1 MPFDATPVSEHPRRL
16 LALHPSL
23 LAFGAMPQNP
33 EAAGFRPLPAWHSA
47 RDPEHVGATIGV
59 LARARELIADE
70 RRWCRRSF
78 ARGWAGVPV
87 SAKSTI
93 AQRFC
98 ALGAIMRAAHELDVP
113 AEDART
119 ALEWQ
124 IAHSTQDWNDDP
136 ARRHAEVI
144 AKFEA
149 AIAALERCAV

>member
-1 MPFDATPVSEHPRRL
+1 MPFDSMPVTDHPIRLVALDPTLRRFGPTSE
-16 LALHPSL
+16 SCDC
-23 LAFGAMPQNP
+23 
-33 EAAGFRPLPAWHSA
+33 AGFRPMPAWHSG
-47 RDPEHVGATIGV
+47 RDPDHVGATIGV

-78 ARGWAGVPV
+78 ARGWGGIPV

-98 ALGAIMRAAHELDVP
+98 ALGAIMRAAHELGMR

-124 IAHSTQDWNDDP
+124 TGCPMQDWNDDP

-144 AKFEA
+144 AKFDA
-149 AIAALERCAV
+149 AIAALGGV

>member
-33 EAAGFRPLPAWHSA
+33 DAAGFRPLPAWHSA

-78 ARGWAGVPV
+78 ARGWGGIPV
-87 SAKSTI
+87 SARSTI

-98 ALGAIMRAAHELDVP
+98 ALGAIMRAGRELGL
-113 AEDART
+113 ASADACT

-124 IAHSTQDWNDDP
+124 TGRPLQDWNDDP
-136 ARRHAEVI
+136 ACRHAEVI
-144 AKFEA
+144 AQFDA
-149 AIAALERCAV
+149 AVAALTAV

>member
-78 ARGWAGVPV
+78 ARGWGGIPV
-87 SAKSTI
+87 SARSTI

-98 ALGAIMRAAHELDVP
+98 ALGAIMRAGRELGL
-113 AEDART
+113 ASADACT

-124 IAHSTQDWNDDP
+124 TGRPLQDWNDDP
-136 ARRHAEVI
+136 ACRHAEVI
-144 AKFEA
+144 AQFDA
-149 AIAALERCAV
+149 AVAALTAV

>member
-16 LALHPSL
+16 LALDPSL
-23 LAFGAMPQNP
+23 VAFGAMPQSS
-33 EAAGFRPLPAWHSA
+33 EAPGFRPIPAWHSA
-47 RDPEHVGATIGV
+47 RGAERVGETIGV
-59 LARARELIADE
+59 LARARELISDE

-78 ARGWAGVPV
+78 ARGWGGIPV

-113 AEDART
+113 AEEART

-124 IAHSTQDWNDDP
+124 SAHPIQDWNDDP
-136 ARRHAEVI
+136 ARRHAEVM

-149 AIAALERCAV
+149 AIAALERCAA

>member
-1 MPFDATPVSEHPRRL
+1 MPFDATPVIERPRRL
-16 LALHPSL
+16 LALDPSL

-33 EAAGFRPLPAWHSA
+33 DAAGFRPLPAWHSA

-78 ARGWAGVPV
+78 ARGWGGIPV
-87 SAKSTI
+87 SARSTI

-98 ALGAIMRAAHELDVP
+98 ALGAIMRAGRELGL
-113 AEDART
+113 ASADACT

-124 IAHSTQDWNDDP
+124 TGRPLQDWNDDP
-136 ARRHAEVI
+136 ACRHAEVI
-144 AKFEA
+144 AQFDA
-149 AIAALERCAV
+149 AVAALTAV

>member
-16 LALHPSL
+16 LALDPSL
-23 LAFGAMPQNP
+23 LAFGEMLQSPD
-33 EAAGFRPLPAWHSA
+33 AAGFRPLPAWHSV

-78 ARGWAGVPV
+78 ARGWGGIPV

-98 ALGAIMRAAHELDVP
+98 ALGAIMRAAHELGMK

-124 IAHSTQDWNDDP
+124 TGCPMQDWNDDP
-136 ARRHAEVI
+136 ARRHAEVM
-144 AKFEA
+144 AKFDA
-149 AIAALERCAV
+149 AIAALGGV

>member
-16 LALHPSL
+16 LALDPSL
-23 LAFGAMPQNP
+23 LAFAVMPESP
-33 EAAGFRPLPAWHSA
+33 EASGFRPLPTWHSA
-47 RDPEHVGATIGV
+47 RALRAVGETIGV

-78 ARGWAGVPV
+78 ARGWGGIPV
-87 SAKSTI
+87 SAKSTV

-113 AEDART
+113 AENART

-124 IAHSTQDWNDDP
+124 TIRPIQDWNDDP
-136 ARRHAEVI
+136 ARRHDEVI

-149 AIAALERCAV
+149 AIAALERCAA

>member
-1 MPFDATPVSEHPRRL
+1 MPFDATPLSEPPRRL
-16 LALHPSL
+16 LALDPSL
-23 LAFGAMPQNP
+23 LAFGAMPQSP
-33 EAAGFRPLPAWHSA
+33 EAAGFRPIPAWHSA
-47 RDPEHVGATIGV
+47 RDPERVGETIGV

-78 ARGWAGVPV
+78 ARGWGGIPV

-98 ALGAIMRAAHELDVP
+98 ALGAIMRAAHELGMK

-124 IAHSTQDWNDDP
+124 TGRAIQDWNDAP
-136 ARRHAEVI
+136 ALSHAEVM
-144 AKFEA
+144 AKFDA
-149 AIAALERCAV
+149 AIAALGGV

>member
-1 MPFDATPVSEHPRRL
+1 MPFDSMPVTDRPIRLVALDPTLRRFGPTSESCDR
-16 LALHPSL
+16 
-23 LAFGAMPQNP
+23 
-33 EAAGFRPLPAWHSA
+33 AGFRPIPAWHA
-47 RDPEHVGATIGV
+47 LREPNRIGITIDV

-78 ARGWAGVPV
+78 ARGWGGIPV

-98 ALGAIMRAAHELDVP
+98 ALGAIMRAAHELGMK

-124 IAHSTQDWNDDP
+124 TGCPMQDWNDDP
-136 ARRHAEVI
+136 ARRHAEVM
-144 AKFEA
+144 AKFDA
-149 AIAALERCAV
+149 AIAALGGV

>member
-16 LALHPSL
+16 LALDPSL
-23 LAFGAMPQNP
+23 LAFAVMPESP
-33 EAAGFRPLPAWHSA
+33 EAAGFRPLPTWHSA
-47 RDPEHVGATIGV
+47 RALRAVGETIGV

-78 ARGWAGVPV
+78 ARGWGGIPV
-87 SAKSTI
+87 SAKSTV

-113 AEDART
+113 AENART

-124 IAHSTQDWNDDP
+124 TIRPIQDWNDDP